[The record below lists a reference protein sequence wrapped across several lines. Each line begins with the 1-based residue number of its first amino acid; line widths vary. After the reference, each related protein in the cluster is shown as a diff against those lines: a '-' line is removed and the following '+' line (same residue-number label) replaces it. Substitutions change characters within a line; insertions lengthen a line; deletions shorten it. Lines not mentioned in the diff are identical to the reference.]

1 MIKIQ
6 FHDFNYYLYIHDSK
20 IYFQFLISPEISIG
34 RDIRKGERKKKK
46 EKGWKRDPLSLL
58 TLTHI
63 QLHYFLSDNVASF
76 IVFISFALTV
86 IICVFN

>member
-6 FHDFNYYLYIHDSK
+6 FHDFNYYLYINDSK

-46 EKGWKRDPLSLL
+46 KKGGREIHYPCSL
-58 TLTHI
+58 
-63 QLHYFLSDNVASF
+63 
-76 IVFISFALTV
+76 
-86 IICVFN
+86 